1 MNELLLYW
9 ATMAVSLFNAIILLW
24 LGVTVLLNSDKRS
37 IGIWAASG
45 GLLLGSVFFL
55 AHTAIVGRGVIY
67 LGWLSTLFWWTVA
80 MIPAIILPYA
90 WYVIMLWYSGFWNG
104 EKSTLRRRQRLWL
117 IFITTGLLL
126 GLFSLIAGTLLLLAP
141 SAQLYNLRMFM
152 RWSIAGVPLLAAAYS
167 AYVVLCIG
175 LSLDAVRRP
184 GPSRRAMGNLARQRA
199 QPWLVAASLALLI
212 VSFVVMGTVLWLVQD
227 VQQRTF
233 YDIYLESSHI
243 FAWIDLFV
251 SALIGFSIVMLGQA
265 IVSYEIFT
273 GKTLPRR
280 GLSRHW
286 RNAMLLAGVYGLVV
300 GASIAVDLRPLYA
313 IMLTAVL
320 MTFFFALFSWTS
332 YAERERYIAQLRPF
346 IASNRL
352 YDQLLTK
359 STPTELN
366 IEPAFHALCFDV
378 LYARV
383 AYLAALGP
391 TAPLVGPPLSYPS
404 NNITILPP
412 LTELVAQLDSPE
424 IDSLSIDPQIYGGA
438 VWALPLWSE
447 RGLIGIFLLGE
458 KRGGGM
464 YAQEE
469 IEIAR
474 ITGER
479 LIDTRASAEMARR
492 LMTIQRERLAQSQVI
507 DQQTRRVLHDDIL
520 PSLQLSLIK
529 VSSSQLNTDRDEIV
543 DSLTDVHRQISD
555 LLHDMPTVTAPDVAR
570 LGLLTALR
578 RTVDNELAQ
587 AFDDVSWR
595 IAPIAAEKVR
605 DIPTLTAETIFYAAR
620 EVVRNAAKYG
630 RAEDGK
636 PFTLCINA
644 DWQEGLRLFIE
655 DNGIGL
661 DSSTDNKGS
670 GQGLALHST
679 MMAVVGGTLE
689 TDSVRGQYT
698 RVTIA
703 LPTDL

>member
-1 MNELLLYW
+1 MNEFLLHW
-9 ATMAVSLFNAIILLW
+9 AVMALSLFNAILLLW
-24 LGVTVLLNSDKRS
+24 LGITVLLNSDKRS
-37 IGIWAASG
+37 LGIWAASA
-45 GLLLGSVFFL
+45 GLLLGSAFFF
-55 AHTAIVGRGVIY
+55 AHTAIVDRGVVHF
-67 LGWLSTLFWWTVA
+67 GWLSMIFWWSMA

-104 EKSTLRRRQRLWL
+104 EKSTLRSRQRRWL
-117 IFITTGLLL
+117 LFVSIGLGIGLLTL
-126 GLFSLIAGTLLLLAP
+126 MVGTILIIFSTP
-141 SAQLYNLRMFM
+141 QLDKLRTYM
-152 RWSIAGVPLLAAAYS
+152 RWSIAGIPLLAAAYS
-167 AYVVLCIG
+167 VYVVLCIG

-199 QPWLVAASLALLI
+199 RPWLMAASFALII

-227 VQQRTF
+227 VQEQTL
-233 YDIYLESSHI
+233 YDILQQYFIPFYWL
-243 FAWIDLFV
+243 DMVV
-251 SALIGFSIVMLGQA
+251 SALISFSIVMLGQA
-265 IVSYEIFT
+265 IVSYEVFT

-286 RNAMLLAGVYGLVV
+286 RNAVLLAAVYGLFV
-300 GASIAVDLRPLYA
+300 GASITVNLRPLYA

-320 MTFFFALFSWTS
+320 MTCFFALFSWTS

-346 IASNRL
+346 ITSNRL
-352 YDQLLTK
+352 YDQLLTP
-359 STPTELN
+359 STPTELD
-366 IEPAFHALCFDV
+366 IQPAFHALCFDV

-404 NNITILPP
+404 NNIATLPP
-412 LTELVAQLDSPE
+412 LTTLATQLDSPN
-424 IDSLSIDPQIYGGA
+424 IDSLSIDPQQYGGA

-492 LMTIQRERLAQSQVI
+492 LMRLQRERLAQSQVI

-520 PSLQLSLIK
+520 PNLQLSLIK
-529 VSSSQLNTDRDEIV
+529 VSSSQLNTNKDEV
-543 DSLTDVHRQISD
+543 VASLTAVHRQISD
-555 LLHDMPTVTAPDVAR
+555 LLHDMPTISAPDVAR
-570 LGLLTALR
+570 LGLLTALQ
-578 RTVDNELAQ
+578 RTIDNELAQ
-587 AFDDVSWR
+587 AFDEVTWHID
-595 IAPIAAEKVR
+595 PIAAKKVR
-605 DIPTLTAETIFYAAR
+605 EIPTLTAETIFYAAR

-630 RAEDGK
+630 RAGNNK
-636 PFTLCINA
+636 PFTLCIDANWH
-644 DWQEGLRLFIE
+644 DGLHLQIE
-655 DNGIGL
+655 DNGVGL
-661 DSSTDNKGS
+661 DTVTDEKGS

-689 TDSVRGQYT
+689 TDSVRNQYT
-698 RVTIA
+698 RVIIA
-703 LPTDL
+703 